1 MDNENQETMTLNEIF
16 RKYGGRVYTT
26 PLSVLLE
33 VLKPDEKAVIGN
45 PPLNIEGNGKAIN

>member
-1 MDNENQETMTLNEIF
+1 MDNENQGTMTLNEIF
-16 RKYGGRVYTT
+16 RKFSEPVYTT
-26 PLSVLLE
+26 PLSVLCE

>member
-1 MDNENQETMTLNEIF
+1 MDNENQGTMTLNEIF

-33 VLKPDEKAVIGN
+33 VMKPDEKAEIGN
-45 PPLNIEGNGKAIN
+45 PPLTTEDYG

>member
-1 MDNENQETMTLNEIF
+1 MTLNEIF

-33 VLKPDEKAVIGN
+33 VMKPDEKAVIGN
-45 PPLNIEGNGKAIN
+45 PPLNIEDNGKAIN